1 MAERGGAGGGPGGAG
16 GGSGQRGSGVAQSPQ
31 QPPPPQQQQPPQQ
44 PTPPKLAQATSSS
57 SSTSAAAASSSS
69 SSTSTSMAV
78 AVASGSAPP
87 GGPGPGRTPAPV
99 QMNLYATWE
108 VDRSSSSCVPRLFSL
123 TLKKLVM
130 LKEMDKD
137 LNSVVIA
144 VKLQGS
150 KRILRSNEIVL
161 PASGLVETELQ
172 LTFSLQYPH
181 FLKRDANKLQ
191 IMLQRRKRYKNR
203 TILGYKTLAVGLIN
217 MAEVMQHPN
226 EGALV
231 LGLHSNVK
239 DVSVPVAEI
248 KIYSLSS
255 QPIDHEGI
263 KSKLSD
269 RSPDIDNYSE
279 EEEES
284 FSSEQEG
291 SDDPLHGQD
300 LFYEDED
307 LRKVKKTRRKLTSTS
322 AITRQPNIKQK
333 FVALLKRFKVSD
345 EVGFGLE
352 HVSREQIREVEEDL
366 DELYDSLEMYNPS
379 DSGPEMEETES
390 ILSTPKPKLK
400 PFFEGMSQSSSQTEI
415 GSLNSKGSLGKDTT
429 SPMELAA
436 LEKVKSTWIKNQDD
450 SLTETDT
457 LEITDQDMFGDAS
470 TSLVVPEKVKTPM
483 KSSKTDLQSS
493 ASPSKV
499 EGVHTPRQK
508 RSTPL
513 KERQLSKPLSERTN
527 SSDSERSPDLGH
539 STQIPRKVVYD
550 QLNQILVSDAA
561 LPENVILVNT
571 TDWQGQYVAELL
583 QDQRKPVVCTCSTV
597 EVQAVLSA
605 LLTRIQRYCNCN
617 SSMPRPVKVAA
628 VGGQSYLSSILR
640 FFVKSLANKT
650 SDWLGYMRFL
660 IIPLGSHPV
669 AKYLGSV
676 DSKYSSSF
684 LDSGWRDLFS
694 RSEPPVSEQL
704 DVAGRVMQY
713 VNGAATTHQLPV
725 AEAMLTCRH
734 KFPDE
739 DSYQKFIPFIGVVKV
754 GLVEDSPSTAGDGDD
769 SPVVSLTVPSTSPPS
784 SSGLSRDATATPP
797 SSPSMSSAL
806 AIVGS
811 PNSPYGD
818 VIGLQVSRLPHSG
831 EAQLSGTMAMTVVTK
846 EKNKKVPTIFLSKKP
861 REKEV
866 DSKSQV
872 IEGISRLICSAKQQ
886 QTMLRGARAGR
897 GGRARKGLEREAGN
911 GPSLGALGRW
921 PEQFSHRS
929 SPCHPQCP
937 SMGSSGVTSSSS
949 SWQPSGPPMSSTFQW
964 DSSVAARPPEALSP
978 SHFPSWHCHQP
989 HRLRAGGGQ
998 QARAQHPFPG
1008 TRVCLS
1014 LAQVP
1019 KDTGTGTPPLPSPP
1033 THPCAAPPHSCFS
1046 PSPSCSRPR
1055 A

>member
-1 MAERGGAGGGPGGAG
+1 MAERGGPGGGGQRVPAPQPAAAALPQQSPSGQPPAQPPGAAPLPPKPGSGPLTPGGA
-16 GGSGQRGSGVAQSPQ
+16 A
-31 QPPPPQQQQPPQQ
+31 
-44 PTPPKLAQATSSS
+44 
-57 SSTSAAAASSSS
+57 
-69 SSTSTSMAV
+69 
-78 AVASGSAPP
+78 P
-87 GGPGPGRTPAPV
+87 GGAAGRPV

-108 VDRSSSSCVPRLFSL
+108 VDRSSPSCVPRLFSL
-123 TLKKLVM
+123 TLKKLIM

-161 PASGLVETELQ
+161 PVSGLVETELQ

-217 MAEVMQHPN
+217 MAEVMQHPS

-255 QPIDHEGI
+255 QPIDHEGL

-307 LRKVKKTRRKLTSTS
+307 LRKVKKTRRKLASAS
-322 AITRQPNIKQK
+322 AITRPNIKQK

-415 GSLNSKGSLGKDTT
+415 GSLNSKGSLGKDAT
-429 SPMELAA
+429 SPMDAA
-436 LEKVKSTWIKNQDD
+436 VGDKLKPSRSKNLDD
-450 SLTETDT
+450 SLNEIDT
-457 LEITDQDMFGDAS
+457 LEASEQDTFGDSS
-470 TSLVVPEKVKTPM
+470 TTLVIPEKVKTPM
-483 KSSKTDLQSS
+483 KSSKGELQSM
-493 ASPSKV
+493 ASPSRM
-499 EGVHTPRQK
+499 EGAAHTPRQK

-539 STQIPRKVVYD
+539 STQIPRKIIYD
-550 QLNQILVSDAA
+550 QLNQILVSDTA
-561 LPENVILVNT
+561 LPENIILVNAA
-571 TDWQGQYVAELL
+571 DWQGQYVAELL
-583 QDQRKPVVCTCSTV
+583 RDQKKPVVCTCSTV

-605 LLTRIQRYCNCN
+605 VLTRIQRYCNCN
-617 SSMPRPVKVAA
+617 SSVPRPVKVVA
-628 VGGQSYLSSILR
+628 VGGQSYLSAILR
-640 FFVKSLANKT
+640 FFVKQLANKT
-650 SDWLGYMRFL
+650 PDWLSYMRFL
-660 IIPLGSHPV
+660 IVPLGSHPV

-676 DSKYSSSF
+676 DSRYSCTF
-684 LDSGWRDLFS
+684 LDSTWRELFG
-694 RSEPPVSEQL
+694 RAEPPGTEPF
-704 DVAGRVMQY
+704 DVVGRIVQY
-713 VNGAATTHQLPV
+713 VGGASVTHQLPV
-725 AEAMLTCRH
+725 AEAMLTCKH

-754 GLVEDSPSTAGDGDD
+754 GLIEDSPAATGDGDD
-769 SPVVSLTVPSTSPPS
+769 MPVVSLTVPSTSPPS
-784 SSGLSRDATATPP
+784 SSGLVKDVCATPP
-797 SSPSMSSAL
+797 SSPSMSSGL
-806 AIVGS
+806 AVVGS
-811 PNSPYGD
+811 PSSPYGD
-818 VIGLQVSRLPHSG
+818 VIGLQVDYWLAHPTERRKEGEKRDASSKNTLKSVFRSVQVSRLPSG
-831 EAQLSGTMAMTVVTK
+831 GESQPSGTMAMTVVTK

-861 REKEV
+861 KEKEV

-886 QTMLRGARAGR
+886 QTMLKVSIDGVEWSDIKFFQLAAQ
-897 GGRARKGLEREAGN
+897 
-911 GPSLGALGRW
+911 W
-921 PEQFSHRS
+921 PTH
-929 SPCHPQCP
+929 
-937 SMGSSGVTSSSS
+937 VK
-949 SWQPSGPPMSSTFQW
+949 
-964 DSSVAARPPEALSP
+964 
-978 SHFPSWHCHQP
+978 HFPVGLFGSKP
-989 HRLRAGGGQ
+989 A
-998 QARAQHPFPG
+998 
-1008 TRVCLS
+1008 
-1014 LAQVP
+1014 
-1019 KDTGTGTPPLPSPP
+1019 
-1033 THPCAAPPHSCFS
+1033 
-1046 PSPSCSRPR
+1046 
-1055 A
+1055 

>member
-1 MAERGGAGGGPGGAG
+1 M
-16 GGSGQRGSGVAQSPQ
+16 
-31 QPPPPQQQQPPQQ
+31 
-44 PTPPKLAQATSSS
+44 
-57 SSTSAAAASSSS
+57 
-69 SSTSTSMAV
+69 
-78 AVASGSAPP
+78 
-87 GGPGPGRTPAPV
+87 
-99 QMNLYATWE
+99 
-108 VDRSSSSCVPRLFSL
+108 
-123 TLKKLVM
+123 
-130 LKEMDKD
+130 
-137 LNSVVIA
+137 
-144 VKLQGS
+144 
-150 KRILRSNEIVL
+150 
-161 PASGLVETELQ
+161 
-172 LTFSLQYPH
+172 
-181 FLKRDANKLQ
+181 
-191 IMLQRRKRYKNR
+191 
-203 TILGYKTLAVGLIN
+203 
-217 MAEVMQHPN
+217 
-226 EGALV
+226 
-231 LGLHSNVK
+231 
-239 DVSVPVAEI
+239 
-248 KIYSLSS
+248 
-255 QPIDHEGI
+255 
-263 KSKLSD
+263 
-269 RSPDIDNYSE
+269 
-279 EEEES
+279 
-284 FSSEQEG
+284 
-291 SDDPLHGQD
+291 
-300 LFYEDED
+300 
-307 LRKVKKTRRKLTSTS
+307 
-322 AITRQPNIKQK
+322 
-333 FVALLKRFKVSD
+333 
-345 EVGFGLE
+345 
-352 HVSREQIREVEEDL
+352 SREQIREVEEDL

-483 KSSKTDLQSS
+483 KSSKADLQGS

-499 EGVHTPRQK
+499 EGTHTPRQK

-628 VGGQSYLSSILR
+628 VGSQSYLSSILR
-640 FFVKSLANKT
+640 FFVKSLASKT
-650 SDWLGYMRFL
+650 PDWLGHMRFL
-660 IIPLGSHPV
+660 IVPLGSHPV

-676 DSKYSSSF
+676 DSRYSSTF
-684 LDSGWRDLFS
+684 LDSAWRDLFS
-694 RSEPPVSEQL
+694 RSEPPVSEPL
-704 DVAGRVMQY
+704 DVVGRVMQY
-713 VNGAATTHQLPV
+713 VNGATTTHQLPV

-818 VIGLQVSRLPHSG
+818 VIGLQVDYWLGHPGERRREGDKRDASSKNTLKSVFRSVQVSRLPHAG

-886 QTMLRGARAGR
+886 QTMLRVSIDGVEWSDIKFFQLAAQ
-897 GGRARKGLEREAGN
+897 
-911 GPSLGALGRW
+911 W
-921 PEQFSHRS
+921 PTH
-929 SPCHPQCP
+929 
-937 SMGSSGVTSSSS
+937 VK
-949 SWQPSGPPMSSTFQW
+949 
-964 DSSVAARPPEALSP
+964 
-978 SHFPSWHCHQP
+978 HFPVGLFS
-989 HRLRAGGGQ
+989 G
-998 QARAQHPFPG
+998 
-1008 TRVCLS
+1008 S
-1014 LAQVP
+1014 
-1019 KDTGTGTPPLPSPP
+1019 KP
-1033 THPCAAPPHSCFS
+1033 T
-1046 PSPSCSRPR
+1046 
-1055 A
+1055 

>member
-1 MAERGGAGGGPGGAG
+1 GALGAGAGA
-16 GGSGQRGSGVAQSPQ
+16 SC
-31 QPPPPQQQQPPQQ
+31 
-44 PTPPKLAQATSSS
+44 LAQATSSS
-57 SSTSAAAASSSS
+57 SSTLAAAASSSS

-78 AVASGSAPP
+78 AVASGSATP

-108 VDRSSSSCVPRLFSL
+108 VDRSSSSCVPRLFNL
-123 TLKKLVM
+123 TLKKLVV

-150 KRILRSNEIVL
+150 KRILRSNEIIL

-172 LTFSLQYPH
+172 LAFSLQYPH

-217 MAEVMQHPN
+217 MAEVMQHPH
-226 EGALV
+226 EGALA

-307 LRKVKKTRRKLTSTS
+307 LRKVKKARRKLTSAS

-390 ILSTPKPKLK
+390 ILTGLPR
-400 PFFEGMSQSSSQTEI
+400 QT
-415 GSLNSKGSLGKDTT
+415 
-429 SPMELAA
+429 MELAA

-457 LEITDQDMFGDAS
+457 LEITDQDMFGDVS
-470 TSLVVPEKVKTPM
+470 TSLVVPEKVKTPL
-483 KSSKTDLQSS
+483 KSSKTDLQGSG
-493 ASPSKV
+493 APP
-499 EGVHTPRQK
+499 EGAHTPRQK

-539 STQIPRKVVYD
+539 STQVPRKVVYD

-628 VGGQSYLSSILR
+628 VGGQSYLSAILR
-640 FFVKSLANKT
+640 FFVKSLASKT

-676 DSKYSSSF
+676 DSRYGSAF

-704 DVAGRVMQY
+704 DVVGRVMQY
-713 VNGAATTHQLPV
+713 VNGAAATHHLPV
-725 AEAMLTCRH
+725 AEAMKQGCHQDGYLPRATPPANGICPLT
-734 KFPDE
+734 
-739 DSYQKFIPFIGVVKV
+739 
-754 GLVEDSPSTAGDGDD
+754 GDGDD

-806 AIVGS
+806 AVLGS
-811 PNSPYGD
+811 PSSPYGD
-818 VIGLQVSRLPHSG
+818 VIGLQVDYWLGHPGERRREGDKRDASSKNTLKSVFRSVQVSRLPHGG

-866 DSKSQV
+866 DAKSQV

-886 QTMLRGARAGR
+886 QTVLRGAGQGGAQAPAGP
-897 GGRARKGLEREAGN
+897 AG
-911 GPSLGALGRW
+911 
-921 PEQFSHRS
+921 
-929 SPCHPQCP
+929 
-937 SMGSSGVTSSSS
+937 
-949 SWQPSGPPMSSTFQW
+949 
-964 DSSVAARPPEALSP
+964 AARSPAHLLSLSP
-978 SHFPSWHCHQP
+978 SVSID
-989 HRLRAGGGQ
+989 GSG
-998 QARAQHPFPG
+998 
-1008 TRVCLS
+1008 VE
-1014 LAQVP
+1014 
-1019 KDTGTGTPPLPSPP
+1019 
-1033 THPCAAPPHSCFS
+1033 
-1046 PSPSCSRPR
+1046 
-1055 A
+1055 

>member
-1 MAERGGAGGGPGGAG
+1 MAERGGAGGGPGGSG
-16 GGSGQRGSGVAQSPQ
+16 GGSGQRGSGVAPSPQ
-31 QPPPPQQQQPPQQ
+31 QPPTPQQQPQQQ
-44 PTPPKLAQATSSS
+44 PTPPKLAQATTSS

-108 VDRSSSSCVPRLFSL
+108 VDRSSASCVPRLFSL

-150 KRILRSNEIVL
+150 KRILRSNEIIL

-217 MAEVMQHPN
+217 MAENHRT
-226 EGALV
+226 
-231 LGLHSNVK
+231 
-239 DVSVPVAEI
+239 
-248 KIYSLSS
+248 
-255 QPIDHEGI
+255 
-263 KSKLSD
+263 D

-307 LRKVKKTRRKLTSTS
+307 LRKVKKTRRKLTSGS

-390 ILSTPKPKLK
+390 VLSTPKPKLK
-400 PFFEGMSQSSSQTEI
+400 FPTIVSSFVSVIFLFTPQIFRVFCLPLELEGFSQ
-415 GSLNSKGSLGKDTT
+415 
-429 SPMELAA
+429 MELAA
-436 LEKVKSTWIKNQDD
+436 LEKVKSTWIKNTDD
-450 SLTETDT
+450 GSAEADT
-457 LEITDQDMFGDAS
+457 LEIADQDMFGAGS
-470 TSLVVPEKVKTPM
+470 TSLVVPEKVTTPL
-483 KSSKTDLQSS
+483 KSSKPDLQGS

-499 EGVHTPRQK
+499 DPVHTPRQK

-571 TDWQGQYVAELL
+571 ADWQGQYVAELL

-640 FFVKSLANKT
+640 FFVKSLASKT
-650 SDWLGYMRFL
+650 SDWLSYMRFL
-660 IIPLGSHPV
+660 IVPLGSHPV
-669 AKYLGSV
+669 AKYLGSI
-676 DSKYSSSF
+676 DSRYSSIF
-684 LDSGWRDLFS
+684 LDSSWRDLFS
-694 RSEPPVSEQL
+694 RSEPPVAEQL
-704 DVAGRVMQY
+704 DVVGRVMQY
-713 VNGAATTHQLPV
+713 VNGASATHQLPV

-754 GLVEDSPSTAGDGDD
+754 GLVEDSPSVTGDGDD
-769 SPVVSLTVPSTSPPS
+769 APVVSLTVPSTSPPS

-806 AIVGS
+806 AVMGS

-818 VIGLQVSRLPHSG
+818 VIGLQVDYWLGHPGERRRDGDRRDASSKNTLKSVFLSVQVSRLPHGG

-886 QTMLRGARAGR
+886 QTMLRVSIDGVEWSDIKFFQLAAQ
-897 GGRARKGLEREAGN
+897 
-911 GPSLGALGRW
+911 W
-921 PEQFSHRS
+921 PTH
-929 SPCHPQCP
+929 
-937 SMGSSGVTSSSS
+937 VK
-949 SWQPSGPPMSSTFQW
+949 
-964 DSSVAARPPEALSP
+964 
-978 SHFPSWHCHQP
+978 HFPVG
-989 HRLRAGGGQ
+989 L
-998 QARAQHPFPG
+998 
-1008 TRVCLS
+1008 
-1014 LAQVP
+1014 
-1019 KDTGTGTPPLPSPP
+1019 
-1033 THPCAAPPHSCFS
+1033 FS
-1046 PSPSCSRPR
+1046 GSK
-1055 A
+1055 AT

>member
-1 MAERGGAGGGPGGAG
+1 MAERGGPGGGGQRTPAPQPAAAALPQQSPSGQPPAQPPGAAPLPPKPGSGPLTPGGA
-16 GGSGQRGSGVAQSPQ
+16 A
-31 QPPPPQQQQPPQQ
+31 
-44 PTPPKLAQATSSS
+44 
-57 SSTSAAAASSSS
+57 
-69 SSTSTSMAV
+69 
-78 AVASGSAPP
+78 P
-87 GGPGPGRTPAPV
+87 GGPAGRPV

-108 VDRSSSSCVPRLFSL
+108 VDRSSPSCVPRLFSL
-123 TLKKLVM
+123 TLKKLIM

-161 PASGLVETELQ
+161 PVSGLVETELQ

-217 MAEVMQHPN
+217 MAEVMQHPS

-255 QPIDHEGI
+255 QPIDHEGL

-307 LRKVKKTRRKLTSTS
+307 LRKVKKTRRKLASAS
-322 AITRQPNIKQK
+322 AITRPNIKQK

-415 GSLNSKGSLGKDTT
+415 GSLNSKGSLGKDAT
-429 SPMELAA
+429 SPMDAA
-436 LEKVKSTWIKNQDD
+436 VGDKLKPSRSKNLDD
-450 SLTETDT
+450 SLSEIDT
-457 LEITDQDMFGDAS
+457 LEASEQDTFGDSS
-470 TSLVVPEKVKTPM
+470 TMLIIPEKVKTPM
-483 KSSKTDLQSS
+483 KSSKGELQSM
-493 ASPSKV
+493 ASPSKM
-499 EGVHTPRQK
+499 EGAAHTPRQK

-539 STQIPRKVVYD
+539 STQIPRKIVYD
-550 QLNQILVSDAA
+550 QLNQILVSDTA
-561 LPENVILVNT
+561 LPENIILVNAA
-571 TDWQGQYVAELL
+571 DWQGQYVAELL
-583 QDQRKPVVCTCSTV
+583 QDQKKPVVCTCSTV

-605 LLTRIQRYCNCN
+605 VLTRIQRYCNCN
-617 SSMPRPVKVAA
+617 SSVPRPVKVVA
-628 VGGQSYLSSILR
+628 VGGQSYLSAILR
-640 FFVKSLANKT
+640 FFVKQLANKT
-650 SDWLGYMRFL
+650 PDWLSYMRFL
-660 IIPLGSHPV
+660 IVPLGSHPV

-676 DSKYSSSF
+676 DSRYSCTF
-684 LDSGWRDLFS
+684 LDSAWRELFG
-694 RSEPPVSEQL
+694 RAEPPGTEPF
-704 DVAGRVMQY
+704 DVVGRIVQY
-713 VNGAATTHQLPV
+713 VGGASTTHQLPV
-725 AEAMLTCRH
+725 AEAMLTCKH

-754 GLVEDSPSTAGDGDD
+754 GLIEDSPAAIGDGDD
-769 SPVVSLTVPSTSPPS
+769 APVVSLTVPSTSPPS
-784 SSGLSRDATATPP
+784 SSGLVKDVCATPP
-797 SSPSMSSAL
+797 SSPSMSSGL
-806 AIVGS
+806 AVVGS
-811 PNSPYGD
+811 PSSPYGD
-818 VIGLQVSRLPHSG
+818 VIGLQVDYWLAHPTERRKEGEKRDASSKNTLKSVFRSVQVSRLPSG
-831 EAQLSGTMAMTVVTK
+831 GESQPSGTMAMTVVTK

-861 REKEV
+861 KEKEV

-886 QTMLRGARAGR
+886 QTMMKVSIDGVEWSDIKFFQLAAQ
-897 GGRARKGLEREAGN
+897 
-911 GPSLGALGRW
+911 W
-921 PEQFSHRS
+921 PTH
-929 SPCHPQCP
+929 
-937 SMGSSGVTSSSS
+937 VK
-949 SWQPSGPPMSSTFQW
+949 
-964 DSSVAARPPEALSP
+964 
-978 SHFPSWHCHQP
+978 HFPVGLFGSKP
-989 HRLRAGGGQ
+989 
-998 QARAQHPFPG
+998 
-1008 TRVCLS
+1008 V
-1014 LAQVP
+1014 
-1019 KDTGTGTPPLPSPP
+1019 
-1033 THPCAAPPHSCFS
+1033 
-1046 PSPSCSRPR
+1046 
-1055 A
+1055 